1 VLLKDLLSPSHD
13 SAACDVAFSLE
24 EGVAR
29 VAVRRTSGEIVCAD
43 VSQDAETARQWI
55 RAQGPRSRRAAIGLS
70 RSRTFVRAVPLPP
83 GVLEPSAEWL
93 ESATRGAFDS
103 APALRGVF
111 VMGDRERPIGLC
123 FAARRTDVVES
134 ARWARSLGL
143 NPIACRPA
151 WSCGA
156 NLALQSA
163 GAAAIVVDLL
173 DPGTL
178 TLSAVADGKILL
190 IRTIEHR
197 DSEADQLLQEARRT
211 ISYVRERHRGLKIDR
226 MLFCGAHEEA
236 AAELAADGLTPL
248 PRTAPTSSMEPLL
261 EPFEPSLHDFDLLPP
276 SERNV
281 AKRRWAMAGL
291 AGAAAVVSALM
302 VSLLHEM
309 RVLEA
314 ALQDS
319 TSLFE
324 QDQSSDPEL
333 DRRYAE
339 LQDLR
344 RRASDCAALLE
355 RVRGPQPPLPVR
367 HLLESLEALP
377 KAARVTQARS
387 DGKVLVVRGYCV
399 SDSADVTSAVEAY
412 AARLGA
418 TLGDL
423 EPKLEVSAS
432 PVEASLLGNE
442 YASRRQ
448 RAELFS
454 LAVAQ
459 TP

>member
-1 VLLKDLLSPSHD
+1 MLLKDLLSPSHD

-29 VAVRRTSGEIVCAD
+29 IAVRRTSGEIVRSDVPLGAD
-43 VSQDAETARQWI
+43 AARQWI
-55 RAQGPRSRRAAIGLS
+55 RAQGPRSRRAAIGLP

-123 FAARRTDVVES
+123 FAARRADVMES
-134 ARWARSLGL
+134 ARWARTLGL

-156 NLALQSA
+156 NLALQSH
-163 GAAAIVVDLL
+163 GAAAIVVDLF

-178 TLSAVADGKILL
+178 TLSAVAGGKILL

-226 MLFCGAHEEA
+226 MLFCGSGEQA
-236 AAELAADGLTPL
+236 AAELMSDGLAPL
-248 PRTAPTSSMEPLL
+248 ARSAPAGAMETLL
-261 EPFEPSLHDFDLLPP
+261 EPFDPSLGAFDLLPP

-281 AKRRWAMAGL
+281 AQRRWLLAGL
-291 AGAAAVVSALM
+291 AGATAVVSTIM
-302 VSLLHEM
+302 VSLLNEM

-314 ALQDS
+314 DLQS
-319 TSLFE
+319 YTLLFR
-324 QDQSSDPEL
+324 QDHFSDPEL

-339 LQDLR
+339 LQELR
-344 RRASDCAALLE
+344 KRATDCAALLE
-355 RVRGPQPPLPVR
+355 RARGPQPASAVR
-367 HLLESLEALP
+367 HLLESLESLP
-377 KAARVTQARS
+377 KAARLTQARS
-387 DGKVLVVRGYCV
+387 DGKILVVRGYCV
-399 SDSADVTSAVEAY
+399 SDSSDVNSAVEWY
-412 AARLGA
+412 ASRLGA
-418 TLGDL
+418 ALGDL

-432 PVEASLLGNE
+432 PVEASLLGAD
-442 YASRRQ
+442 YASRRR
-448 RAELFS
+448 RAEQFS
-454 LAVAQ
+454 LAVSQ